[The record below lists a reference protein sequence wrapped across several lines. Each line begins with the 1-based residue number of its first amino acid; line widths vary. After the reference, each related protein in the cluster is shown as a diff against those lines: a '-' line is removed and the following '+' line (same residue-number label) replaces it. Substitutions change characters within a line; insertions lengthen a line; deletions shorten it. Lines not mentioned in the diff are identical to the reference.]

1 MMSRVSYMNK
11 ITKEYIKSLSYTD
24 FISFIKETNRC
35 PGGKS
40 SIREIVHNT
49 FVEQNCKILDVG
61 SNTGFN
67 SLEFAHITKS
77 KVYGIDIS
85 ESCVNEANYTLN
97 KDTEDVRKR
106 VVFKVGSA
114 YDIPFEQGYFDLVM
128 CGGATSFM
136 ENKKK
141 AVSEY
146 FRVLKPWGF
155 LATTQLFYR
164 KKPPEQ
170 VLDAVS
176 GIIGAQ
182 IKYFNKND
190 WLNVFN
196 TNNKYEL
203 YYFKEYKFENKSR
216 KDVEEYVTMF
226 LQKPHIASLGQ
237 EIKKEIY
244 KKWLGYMIT
253 FTQNNKYLSYF
264 IALFRKNFYLEEKE
278 FFIRERA

>member
-1 MMSRVSYMNK
+1 MNK